1 MPTSLSIGVD
11 IGGTNTKIGVVDE
24 NGAIL
29 LQHKTA
35 TDSHQGCHAI
45 AASIVGS
52 IDSMLKEAG
61 IRREQ
66 ITGIGVGVPGTA
78 DSDKGAV
85 VYAPNLAW
93 RNVPIVAAI
102 RRLFPV
108 PVYIAQDTRAAAW
121 AEYMVGSERGLR
133 SIAAVTLGTGIGCG
147 MVLDGAIFHGG
158 LNTAGEFGHQIV
170 QLNGECCNCG
180 RRGCL
185 EAYAGG
191 LAIVREAKKR
201 IPNIGVQLK
210 KNASAVTVADVYQ
223 LAGQG
228 NPDALRLAQQVV
240 QYIGIG
246 LVNLINLNSIEAVCI
261 SGGIS
266 SAPAP
271 LLLDPLLEF
280 VRARVY
286 QEIAGKVRLCRS
298 TLGED
303 APLIGASLLYRAA
316 N

>member
-1 MPTSLSIGVD
+1 MPISESHPRLSIGVD
-11 IGGTNTKIGVVDE
+11 IGGTNTKIGIVDE
-24 NGAIL
+24 AGAIL
-29 LQHKTA
+29 LQRKTA
-35 TDSHQGCHAI
+35 TDPRQGCDII
-45 AASIVGS
+45 AASIVGRVH
-52 IDSMLKEAG
+52 SMLKETG
-61 IRREQ
+61 THRGQ

-78 DSDKGAV
+78 DSTTGTV

-102 RRLFPV
+102 QRLFPV

-121 AEYMVGSERGLR
+121 AEYLVGAERGLR

-170 QLNGECCNCG
+170 ELDGEPCNCG

-191 LAIVREAKKR
+191 LAIVREAHKQ
-201 IPNIGVQLK
+201 IPEI
-210 KNASAVTVADVYQ
+210 KNESALSVADVYQ
-223 LAGQG
+223 LADHGDP
-228 NPDALRLAQQVV
+228 NALRLVQQVV
-240 QYIGIG
+240 QYVGIG

-266 SAPAP
+266 SAPAR

-298 TLGED
+298 VLGED
-303 APLIGASLLYRAA
+303 APLIGASLLYRTAA
-316 N
+316 